1 MKLKCS
7 QTHLKCQYR
16 ELLNLRFFI
25 THYTVF
31 RHASTIDAEPQ
42 WLEASSW
49 ARPTSH
55 CHPAWGSL
63 SKVSR
68 IPGRCP
74 VFLKDQE
81 REMVKQKIHDLHQH
95 TSTATSVQQKP
106 ICGRPNR
113 KKKTHSNLFVLFKS
127 DLGYRRR
134 FFSCPTFISPCPSRS
149 FLQLQALQDHLNVA
163 LHPGWTEGGKREPR

>member
-113 KKKTHSNLFVLFKS
+113 KKKHIQTYLFCLNQILDTDEGSLVVQHSSLLALPEVFFNFKH
-127 DLGYRRR
+127 
-134 FFSCPTFISPCPSRS
+134 CKIT
-149 FLQLQALQDHLNVA
+149 
-163 LHPGWTEGGKREPR
+163 WT